1 MAAFCRDCLI
11 ECEEDGA
18 DKRPTC
24 SACGSARVIGHSEL
38 HTLSIAHIDC
48 DAFYASVEK
57 RDDPSLHDKPLIV
70 GGGKRGVVST
80 CCYIARR
87 YGVRSAMPMFKALKL
102 CPHAVVLPPNI
113 AKYSQVGQQI
123 RSMMDD
129 LTPLV
134 QSVSIDE
141 AFLDLNGTEAVHGAS
156 PALVLARFAQRV
168 KSEVGVTVSVGLS
181 YNRFLAKM
189 ASDLDK
195 PAGFAVIG
203 KIAVEA
209 FLAPRSVGLL
219 PGVGAVF
226 QERLQK
232 DGVRQIGDLQRL
244 DASDLVRRY
253 GEEGL
258 RLSRLAR
265 GVDHRPIVTE
275 SESKSVSA
283 EITFDNDI
291 KDADVLDQKIL
302 QLSEKVARRLRKEG
316 YAGSVVTLKLKTPD
330 FKLITRSRGLPAPTQ
345 LGNKIALVARDLFE
359 KEPKGKAYRL
369 IGVGLSTLC
378 GAEQA
383 DLGDLV
389 DTKAPQQAR
398 LEKTLDGLRDRFGS
412 AAINRAALLT
422 KSPKA

>member
-1 MAAFCRDCLI
+1 MAALCRECLA
-11 ECEEDGA
+11 ESAQEATACA
-18 DKRPTC
+18 
-24 SACGSARVIGHSEL
+24 ACGASRLITHSEL
-38 HTLSIAHIDC
+38 HSLSIAHIDC
-48 DAFYASVEK
+48 DAFFASVEK
-57 RDDPSLHDKPLIV
+57 RDDPSLEDKPLIV

-80 CCYIARR
+80 CCYVARR

-102 CPHAVVLPPNI
+102 CPHAVVLPPDI
-113 AKYSQVGQQI
+113 AKYSKVGQQI
-123 RSMMDD
+123 RSMMND

-141 AFLDLNGTEAVHGAS
+141 AFLDLNGTEAVHNAS
-156 PALVLARFAQRV
+156 PAITLARFAQRV
-168 KSEVGVTVSVGLS
+168 RREVGVTVSVGLS

-189 ASDLDK
+189 ASNLDK
-195 PAGFAVIG
+195 PSGFAVIG
-203 KIAVEA
+203 KAGVED
-209 FLAPRSVGLL
+209 FLAPRSVALL

-232 DGVRQIGDLQRL
+232 DGVRLIGDLQRL
-244 DASDLVRRY
+244 DASELMRRY

-258 RLSRLAR
+258 RLSRLAH
-265 GVDHRPIVTE
+265 GIDPRPVVTE

-283 EITFDNDI
+283 ETTFEQDLH
-291 KDADVLDQKIL
+291 DAELLHQKIL

-316 YAGSVVTLKLKTPD
+316 IAGSVVTLKLKTPD

-345 LGNKIALVARDLFE
+345 LGNKIALVARDLFD

-398 LEKTLDGLRDRFGS
+398 LEKTLDGLRARFG
-412 AAINRAALLT
+412 AGAINRAALIART
-422 KSPKA
+422 RKG